1 MRLSPRLLSLVAGTA
16 TLASL
21 APLAGCMESRAAAEP
36 APVVVAAPTSAP
48 VRGNWGVPV
57 SPVVMRPID
66 FEAPP
71 PAPAQVPVAVAPAA
85 PEPVLVSVAPESVEE
100 DVPATPRRVR
110 NARPDLSPDSVSPGP
125 AQPPELMP
133 DVTTIAPDW
142 QVAAA
147 CGRG

>member
-16 TLASL
+16 TVASL

-36 APVVVAAPTSAP
+36 VPVVAAPSAP
-48 VRGNWGVPV
+48 VRGNWGAPV

-71 PAPAQVPVAVAPAA
+71 PAQVHVDLAPAA
-85 PEPVLVSVAPESVEE
+85 PEPIVVSVAPEAVAVDEVDDADE
-100 DVPATPRRVR
+100 AEAPRTARRPR
-110 NARPDLSPDSVSPGP
+110 NRDRGSPSPD
-125 AQPPELMP
+125 QPTTPP
-133 DVTTIAPDW
+133 DVISIAPDW
-142 QVAAA
+142 EMAAA